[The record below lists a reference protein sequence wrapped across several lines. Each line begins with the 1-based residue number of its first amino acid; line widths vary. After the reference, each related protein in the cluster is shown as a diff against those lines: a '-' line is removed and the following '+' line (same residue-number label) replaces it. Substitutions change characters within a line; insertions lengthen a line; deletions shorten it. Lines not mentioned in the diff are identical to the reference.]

1 MHKYI
6 LRRLIM
12 LIPVILGVLTIVF
25 ILSEVNPGD
34 PVTIMLGSDASEEA
48 RQLLTE
54 QLGLDKP
61 LYVRYFN
68 YLWNFVSKGDLG
80 LSYTTSQPVMGEI
93 LVRWPKTLILAVAS
107 VCLSL
112 LVGIPAGIISAVKQ
126 YSVVDNATIAL
137 SLVFASV
144 PQFWLAL
151 MMIIV
156 FSVNLHWFPT
166 SGIIDPSGWVLPIV
180 ACGLGSAASN
190 ARMTRSSMLEV
201 VRQDYIRTARAKGQK
216 ERTVICK
223 HAFKNALIPIVTSVG
238 AQIGS
243 SLGGAVTIEKVFA
256 IPGLGKY
263 LVDGLG
269 NHNTPAVLG
278 GVLFLALIFSL
289 VNLLVDIAYAFI
301 DPRIMAKYKQGS
313 KKKKQPKA
321 IGAGGNGSG
330 AAA

>member
-6 LRRLIM
+6 FRRLLM
-12 LIPVILGVLTIVF
+12 LIPVILGVITIVF
-25 ILSEVNPGD
+25 VLSEINPGN
-34 PVTIMLGSDASEEA
+34 PVTTILGADASEEA
-48 RQLLTE
+48 KQLLIQ

-80 LSYTTSQPVMGEI
+80 TSYTTSQPVMGEI
-93 LVRWPKTLILAVAS
+93 LTLWPKTLILASAS
-107 VCLSL
+107 VVVSL

-126 YSVVDNATIAL
+126 YSIVDNLTIAL
-137 SLVFASV
+137 SLFLASV

-151 MMIIV
+151 MAIII
-156 FSVNLHWFPT
+156 FSANLHWFPT
-166 SGIIDPSGWVLPIV
+166 SGIIDPKGWVLPILV
-180 ACGLGSAASN
+180 CGLSSAAGN

-201 VRQDYIRTARAKGQK
+201 IRQDYIRTARAKGQK
-216 ERTVICK
+216 ESTVISR
-223 HAFKNALIPIVTSVG
+223 HALKNALIPIVTTVG

-243 SLGGAVTIEKVFA
+243 SLGGAVTIEKVFS

-263 LVDGLG
+263 LVDGVG

-278 GVLFLALIFSL
+278 GILFLALIFSV

-301 DPRIMAKYKQGS
+301 DPRIMAKYRQTGRRKS
-313 KKKKQPKA
+313 PD
-321 IGAGGNGSG
+321 GNGKKRLK
-330 AAA
+330 AAAE